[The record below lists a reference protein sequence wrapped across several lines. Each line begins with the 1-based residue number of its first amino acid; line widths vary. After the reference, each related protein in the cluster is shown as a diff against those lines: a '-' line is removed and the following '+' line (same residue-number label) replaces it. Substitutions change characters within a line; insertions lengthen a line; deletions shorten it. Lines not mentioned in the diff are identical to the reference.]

1 MDIMAWVAVFLV
13 SFLITNFLVPNILL
27 ASLRKRLIDI
37 PNKRKVHTVTSSR
50 LGGVSFYPS
59 IIVSVCLTVTIGMWL
74 DTKLMN
80 ANVSMQFMLTSCAC
94 FIMYIIGLFDD
105 VVGVRYRTKF
115 MVQGLAALLIVSS
128 GVWINNLH
136 GFCGV
141 YDVPAWIGVP
151 FSMLLLVYIMNAVN
165 LIDGIDGL
173 ASGLSMVALI
183 VYGFYFIEVGEMAKS
198 LVAFASLGCL
208 LAFFRYNVSGFHHR
222 TLKIFMGDTG
232 SLVVGTILG
241 ICAVKLTQVRGHAG
255 YENYPL
261 LMAYSVLV
269 VPCFDVLRVMISRRR
284 RGKSMFLPDKSH
296 IHHKLLALGLSSR
309 RSLITILLIS
319 VSFITMNAVLDYFIA
334 LEWIVLVDIVVFTW
348 LNMYISKKIADKERE

>member
-1 MDIMAWVAVFLV
+1 MAWVAVFLV

-183 VYGFYFIEVGEMAKS
+183 VYGFYFIEVGEMAQS

-241 ICAVKLTQVRGHAG
+241 ICAIKLTQVSGHAG

-319 VSFITMNAVLDYFIA
+319 VAFITMNAVLDYFIA

-348 LNMYISKKIADKERE
+348 LNMYISKKITDKERE

>member
-1 MDIMAWVAVFLV
+1 MNVMAWVAVFLI

-27 ASLRKRLIDI
+27 VSLKKRLIDI
-37 PNKRKVHTVTSSR
+37 PNKRKIHTVTSSR

-59 IIVSVCLTVTIGMWL
+59 IIVSVCLTIVVGMWL
-74 DTKLMN
+74 DTKLMS

-94 FIMYIIGLFDD
+94 FIMYVIGMFDD

-115 MVQGLAALLIVSS
+115 LVQAIATVLIVSS

-136 GFCGV
+136 GFLGV
-141 YDVPAWIGVP
+141 HEVSAWFGIP
-151 FSMLLLVYIMNAVN
+151 FSMLLLVFIMNAIN

-173 ASGLSMVALI
+173 ASGLSMVALL
-183 VYGFYFIEVGEMAKS
+183 VYGLFFIQVGEMGQS

-208 LAFFRYNVSGFHHR
+208 LAFFRYNVRGFHHK

-241 ICAVKLTQVRGHAG
+241 ISAIKLTQYSGTVRF
-255 YENYPL
+255 ENMPL

-284 RGKSMFLPDKSH
+284 RGESMFLPDKSH
-296 IHHKLLALGLSSR
+296 IHHKLLALGLSAR
-309 RSLITILLIS
+309 RSLLVILLIS
-319 VSFITMNAVLDYFIA
+319 VSFIILNGVLDIW
-334 LEWIVLVDIVVFTW
+334 LDMEWIVVIDIVIYTL
-348 LNMYISKKIADKERE
+348 LNIRISKMISRRNA

>member
-59 IIVSVCLTVTIGMWL
+59 IIVSVCLTVTVGMWL

-183 VYGFYFIEVGEMAKS
+183 VYGFYFIEVGEMAQS

-255 YENYPL
+255 YENSPL

-319 VSFITMNAVLDYFIA
+319 VAFITMNAVLDYFIA

-348 LNMYISKKIADKERE
+348 LNMYISKKITDKERE